1 MSSEAT
7 SYTDAEVQSEP
18 FRYAPTANESLNVNG
33 DGLLFGTP
41 GTPQASSPLPASN
54 KQEQDKR
61 EKDAFERGLRDGENR
76 AKTATEARLK
86 AVQDAIQKAVA
97 AFQIE
102 REEYF
107 NRVEPEVV
115 QLALAI
121 ARKILHRESQIDP
134 LLLTGLVHV
143 ALEKLD
149 AGTCVRLRIPPADTH
164 FWNEFFAASSKAV
177 VPELVGD
184 PSVPNGEI
192 ALESEVGSTQ
202 ISLETQLKEIEQGF
216 FDLLEQRPRVR

>member
-7 SYTDAEVQSEP
+7 LQEGAVSAGVPFQYVATGDDTGPAGASEESIWNPQKAAAQGEAEKRVQAG
-18 FRYAPTANESLNVNG
+18 YAR
-33 DGLLFGTP
+33 GLLEGATRA
-41 GTPQASSPLPASN
+41 QANFEASLASF
-54 KQEQDKR
+54 QESTRKAIEDFR
-61 EKDAFERGLRDGENR
+61 NERDA
-76 AKTATEARLK
+76 
-86 AVQDAIQKAVA
+86 
-97 AFQIE
+97 
-102 REEYF
+102 YF

-149 AGTCVRLRIPPADTH
+149 AGTRVRLKVNPSDTH
-164 FWNEFFAASSKAV
+164 FWNEFFARSPSATQL
-177 VPELVGD
+177 ELSGD
-184 PSVPNGEI
+184 PVLRQGECL
-192 ALESEVGSTQ
+192 LETEIGSTQ

-216 FDLLEQRPRVR
+216 FDLLDQRPTVR